1 MMIDMFRITAAA
13 APCSVARSTEE
24 NPMTTKLPFSAP
36 ATRRPF
42 VRRASVVASAAV
54 LAVGL
59 TACGGAKPKASGSDD
74 EGLSVGIFVDNA
86 FGDGDFFDQAA
97 AAEKPLESE
106 LDAKVNTY
114 EGQLQAQNFEPL
126 LQDAADANDIVFVL
140 GFEAIDALIKV
151 AGENPDTR
159 FVFVDGTVDSPDVV
173 SAEFRTAEGCYM
185 AGALAATVNQAAGAK
200 AAGFVGGVDAPVIKN
215 CESGYTQGVAEVDP
229 AQKVAPQYAGSF
241 VDPAKG
247 REIALALQQK
257 GAHSIFAYA
266 GLTGAGIFDAAKADA
281 KISPIGV
288 VADKSPLAPGKT
300 PGSLEMGV
308 DTVLL
313 SLTKE
318 FQDGDLEQGS
328 QHTYGFAEGGWK
340 MIYDKALVG
349 DDQVAALDAL
359 QERIVSGEL
368 KISE

>member
-1 MMIDMFRITAAA
+1 
-13 APCSVARSTEE
+13 
-24 NPMTTKLPFSAP
+24 MTTTLFSAP
-36 ATRRPF
+36 ANLRPV
-42 VRRASVVASAAV
+42 VRKVGVVATAAV

-59 TACGGAKPKASGSDD
+59 TACGGAKPKASGTDD

-97 AAEKPLESE
+97 AAEGTLESD
-106 LDAKVNTY
+106 LDATVNTY

-151 AGENPDTR
+151 ADENPDTQ

-185 AGALAATVNQAAGAK
+185 AGALAATVNKTEGAK
-200 AAGFVGGVDAPVIKN
+200 VAGFVGGVDAPVIKN

-229 AQKVAPQYAGSF
+229 AQKVSPQYAGSF

-257 GAHSIFAYA
+257 GARSIFAYA
-266 GLTGAGIFDAAKADA
+266 GLTGAGIFDAAKADGE
-281 KISPIGV
+281 ISPIGV
-288 VADKSPLAPGKT
+288 VADKSGLAPGKT

-308 DTVLL
+308 DTVIL
-313 SLTKE
+313 SLVE
-318 FQDGDLEQGS
+318 DFDGGDLEQGS

-340 MIYDKALVG
+340 MIYDEALVG
-349 DDQVAALDAL
+349 ADQVAELDAL
-359 QERIVSGEL
+359 QERIASGEL
-368 KISE
+368 QISE